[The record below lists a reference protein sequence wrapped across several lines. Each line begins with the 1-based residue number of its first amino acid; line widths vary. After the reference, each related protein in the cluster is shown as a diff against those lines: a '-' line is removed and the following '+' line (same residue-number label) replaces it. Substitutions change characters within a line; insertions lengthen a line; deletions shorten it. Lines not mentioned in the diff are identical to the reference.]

1 MTSAIDISLGLSGEP
16 LSPDLPAY
24 FPNVGI
30 IKSEYICK
38 YLESYVT
45 NQSCQEGIYQ
55 YVCHVARLWSKGEVW
70 YRFIEMTVREVNRLK
85 QADHILED
93 EVEDA
98 GLRGVRRSLTYPETF
113 RIELDILKQVTSQ
126 YPNVHLLMPFVT
138 DVSEIEGIS
147 KLVSEAK
154 ISSKMGAMI
163 ETPAAALC
171 VEELIC
177 AGLDN
182 VTIGLNDLTFF
193 TMASMKSSPL
203 YDRRHPAVT
212 KLVESVIS
220 CARRHCVQSNLT
232 GYLDRDVFD
241 HYYIRCPDRISVFY
255 HNAPSIISQLA
266 SLPHLNHWRKVK
278 FGEHHE

>member
-1 MTSAIDISLGLSGEP
+1 MNTVDISLGLSGEP
-16 LSPDLPAY
+16 LSPDLPDH

-38 YLESYVT
+38 SLGNYIT
-45 NQSCQEGIYQ
+45 NRDCQEMVYQ
-55 YVCHVARLWSKGEVW
+55 YVCHAARLWSKGEVW
-70 YRFIEMTVREVNRLK
+70 YRFIEMTVREINRLK
-85 QADHILED
+85 NADHILED

-98 GLRGVRRSLTYPETF
+98 GLRGVRRSLTYQDTF
-113 RIELDILKQVTSQ
+113 RIELDILKQVTFQ
-126 YPNVHLLMPFVT
+126 YSNVHILMPFVT
-138 DVSEIEGIS
+138 DASEVESIS
-147 KLVSEAK
+147 RLVREAK
-154 ISSKMGAMI
+154 ISSKLGAMI

-171 VEELIC
+171 VEDLIC

-212 KLVESVIS
+212 RLVEGVIS
-220 CARRHCVQSNLT
+220 CARKHHVQSNLT

-241 HYYIRCPDRISVFY
+241 HYSIRSPDRISVFY
-255 HNAPSIISQLA
+255 HNAPSIIPQLA
-266 SLPHLNHWRKVK
+266 SLPHIDHWRKVK